1 MYSTA
6 NKQQE
11 VEGLQK
17 NKYAAAGGEEEEQ
30 EAEPATV
37 SSPIASRTRN
47 RTATRAQLSPRER
60 KRRKAQG
67 MKRDRQEKRVGAWDI
82 KETEGGWRRA
92 RGDEAEMLDNLC
104 EQEGEGSE

>member
-1 MYSTA
+1 MSC
-6 NKQQE
+6 
-11 VEGLQK
+11 
-17 NKYAAAGGEEEEQ
+17 
-30 EAEPATV
+30 
-37 SSPIASRTRN
+37 PIPSRTRN

-60 KRRKAQG
+60 KRRKFLAL
-67 MKRDRQEKRVGAWDI
+67 KRDRQDKRTGAWDI